1 VKSAR
6 VVDVSGQVESVV
18 ELDPWGGETD
28 RSVNQRQQPYRYT
41 SYERDGDG
49 VDQALMRSYH
59 GWWARFN
66 EPDPWEGSYDL
77 TDPQSLNR
85 YTYVQNDPV
94 NFVDPTGLMMEG
106 GVSCYIDG
114 VESGWI
120 PVGARYLGGSS
131 WGWTDYAREDAPSY
145 TFTLSED
152 RLSRLVVWG
161 GQFAIRQLG
170 GYYSVYGERIGEEG
184 GIEMNPAFDPVWIG
198 AGILSGGLINSL
210 RGGAKLGNKL
220 DFIFGKATGSEH
232 NIERSKSMLRQLQ
245 RIGIFDTA
253 ANRAYL
259 KQHLNEVLKDPS
271 NIILRQ
277 SNNRVIRESLL
288 MGPNGGVKVVSVWE
302 GRKLITVMIYGGR

>member
-1 VKSAR
+1 
-6 VVDVSGQVESVV
+6 
-18 ELDPWGGETD
+18 
-28 RSVNQRQQPYRYT
+28 
-41 SYERDGDG
+41 
-49 VDQALMRSYH
+49 M
-59 GWWARFN
+59 
-66 EPDPWEGSYDL
+66 
-77 TDPQSLNR
+77 
-85 YTYVQNDPV
+85 QNDPV

-114 VESGWI
+114 MLSDCGLAFRMVEAGAAVIGPASTLEYNHELGTWMRFTATANGSGWI
-120 PVGARYLGGSS
+120 PVGARYLGGLS
-131 WGWTDYAREDAPSY
+131 WGWTDYSREDAPSY

-152 RLSRLVVWG
+152 RLSRLVVWN

-277 SNNRVIRESLL
+277 SNNRVVRESLL